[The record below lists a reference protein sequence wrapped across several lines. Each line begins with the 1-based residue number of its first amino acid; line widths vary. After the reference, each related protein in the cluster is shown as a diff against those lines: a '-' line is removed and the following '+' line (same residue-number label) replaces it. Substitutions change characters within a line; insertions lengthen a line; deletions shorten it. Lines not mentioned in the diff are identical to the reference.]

1 MRKKIQDLDR
11 LERPRERL
19 LRYGP
24 TKLATAELLAILL
37 RTGTKAQNVL
47 GVAESV
53 LKVFPGDALAAA
65 DIANLKR
72 VLGVGEVKALEIVA
86 ALELGRRALGGLGTV
101 PILSGQGVWERAE
114 EWRGSKK
121 EHFVAFYLNTQN
133 IVLKTEVV
141 SVGTV
146 NASLMHPREV
156 FEPAVRLSAASVLV
170 AHNHPAGSLLPSE
183 EDRAVTHRLAAAGGL
198 LGISLLDH
206 VIVTAK
212 GYYSFKEQGGL

>member
-24 TKLATAELLAILL
+24 TKLATVELLAILL
-37 RTGTKAQNVL
+37 RTGTKAQSVL

-53 LKVFPGDALAAA
+53 LKAFPGDAFGTATV
-65 DIANLKR
+65 ANLKR
-72 VLGVGEVKALEIVA
+72 VPGVGEVKALEIVA
-86 ALELGRRALGGLGTV
+86 ALELGKRALGGLGSA
-101 PILSGQGVWERAE
+101 PILSGQDVWERME

-141 SVGTV
+141 SIGTI

-156 FEPAVRLSAASVLV
+156 FEPAVRVSAASALV

-183 EDRAVTHRLAAAGGL
+183 EDRAVTHRLVAAGDL

-212 GYYSFKEQGGL
+212 GYYSFKEQESL

>member
-37 RTGTKAQNVL
+37 RTGTKAQSVL

-53 LKVFPGDALAAA
+53 LKAFPGDVLAAA
-65 DIANLKR
+65 TVVNLKR
-72 VLGVGEVKALEIVA
+72 VPGVGEVKALEIVA
-86 ALELGRRALGGLGTV
+86 ALELGRRALGGLGSV
-101 PILSGQGVWERAE
+101 PILSGQDVWERME
-114 EWRGSKK
+114 EWRASKK

-141 SVGTV
+141 SIGTI

-156 FEPAVRLSAASVLV
+156 FEPAVRLSAASVLI

-183 EDRAVTHRLAAAGGL
+183 EDRAVTHRLAAAGEL

-212 GYYSFKEQGGL
+212 GYYSFKEQEGL

>member
-37 RTGTKAQNVL
+37 RTGTKAQSVL

-53 LKVFPGDALAAA
+53 LKAFPGDALAAA
-65 DIANLKR
+65 AIANLKR
-72 VLGVGEVKALEIVA
+72 VPGVGEVKALEIVA
-86 ALELGRRALGGLGTV
+86 ALELGRRALGGLGSA

-114 EWRGSKK
+114 EWRESKK

-133 IVLKTEVV
+133 IVLKTEVI
-141 SVGTV
+141 SIGTV

-156 FEPAVRLSAASVLV
+156 FEPAVRLSAASVIV

-183 EDRAVTHRLAAAGGL
+183 EDRAVTHRLVAAGDL
-198 LGISLLDH
+198 LGVSLLDH

-212 GYYSFKEQGGL
+212 GYYSFKEQESL